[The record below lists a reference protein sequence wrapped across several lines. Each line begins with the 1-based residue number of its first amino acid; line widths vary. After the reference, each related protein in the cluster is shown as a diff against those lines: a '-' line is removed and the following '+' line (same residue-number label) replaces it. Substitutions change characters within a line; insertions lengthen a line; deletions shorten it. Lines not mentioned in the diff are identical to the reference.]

1 MYKSFLN
8 YINYNIEER
17 FFGSSDTQKILNK
30 NIKRLPKDWIYRTKE
45 ITFKTNEGG
54 FRTKPFNQV
63 NWEEA
68 VVVFGCSFI
77 FGIGLAEEDTLCYI
91 LEKKLGR
98 EVINLGI
105 PGSAVDLNHY
115 NSMILHENFPRPKA
129 IVHCWTSLF
138 RYSDFRNDQVVTAT
152 PSTNFYLQI
161 NWAKKSKFF
170 VQSDRIVWRNK
181 VVYKEYSFFKESY
194 KELNVPSLD
203 TVDHARDLQH
213 PGILTNQLA
222 AERIAKDLRQQG
234 I

>member
-1 MYKSFLN
+1 MSSN
-8 YINYNIEER
+8 TEER
-17 FFGSSDTQKILNK
+17 FFGSGDTQKTFRK
-30 NIKRLPKDWIYRTKE
+30 NTKKLPKDWIYRTKE
-45 ITFKTNEGG
+45 ITYKNNEGG
-54 FRTKPFNQV
+54 FRTKPFNKI

-68 VVVFGCSFI
+68 VVVFGCSFVY
-77 FGIGLAEEDTLCYI
+77 GVGLAEEDTLCYI
-91 LEKKLGR
+91 LENKLGR

-138 RYSDFRNDQVVTAT
+138 RYTDFHDDQIITAT
-152 PSTNFYLQI
+152 PFTNFDLKI
-161 NWAKKSKFF
+161 NWGEKSKFF
-170 VQSDRIVWRNK
+170 VHSDRIVWRNK
-181 VVYKEYSFFKESY
+181 VVYKEYSFFEESY
-194 KELNVPSLD
+194 KELDVPSLD
-203 TVDHARDLQH
+203 IVDQARELKH